1 MGTGTTLSLIATA
14 ECQATRIT
22 GTTMPE
28 TPALLRL
35 MTWLSPAF
43 PVGSFSYSHGLE
55 SAVHDGLIGNREE
68 LEDWLAGLLAAGSLW
83 NDAVLAAHAL
93 RASDEPAELAQ
104 LAEFAEALA
113 GSAERHLEA
122 TKQGQ
127 AFLEAVRTWR
137 GSDIAGLPGEC
148 AYAVAFGAAAGTAG
162 ITAEDAVAGLLQA
175 TITNLTQVAIRLS
188 VIGQSDG
195 VRIAARLEAE
205 IAATAKRASGAT
217 LDDLGTGTLLS
228 EIAAMRHETMHTRLF
243 RT

>member
-1 MGTGTTLSLIATA
+1 
-14 ECQATRIT
+14 
-22 GTTMPE
+22 MPE

-55 SAVHDGLIGNREE
+55 SAVHDRLIGNREE

-93 RASDEPAELAQ
+93 RAADEPAELAQ
-104 LAEFAEALA
+104 LAELAEALA

-127 AFLEAVRTWR
+127 AFLKAVRTWR
-137 GSDIAGLPGEC
+137 GSDIDGLPEGC
-148 AYAVAFGAAAGTAG
+148 VYAVAFGAAAGTAG
-162 ITAEDAVAGLLQA
+162 ITVEDAVAGLLQA
-175 TITNLTQVAIRLS
+175 TTTNLTQAAIRLS

-195 VRIAARLEAE
+195 VHIAANLEPE
-205 IAATAKRASGAT
+205 IAATATQASGAT
-217 LDDLGTGTLLS
+217 LDDLGIGTLLS

-243 RT
+243 RS